1 MPSRTTDSRVFVGL
15 LAFCMSIACAGCLH
29 NQVVTKAPVMT
40 APQPESEMPMNVA
53 PDTDASPPEAAPPPA
68 PEISMN
74 VEAPSLDAIPKMR
87 MPSPPPKPPTEQPSP
102 QPVGQASHPPAPQ
115 ISPQISPTAQQALQ
129 RQMDDDLTVA
139 EKNLQQANG
148 RKLNGAQQALL
159 GNARSFVEQARA
171 AGKDGDWARAQN
183 LAHKAR
189 LASIDFV
196 NAL

>member
-1 MPSRTTDSRVFVGL
+1 MD
-15 LAFCMSIACAGCLH
+15 
-29 NQVVTKAPVMT
+29 
-40 APQPESEMPMNVA
+40 
-53 PDTDASPPEAAPPPA
+53 
-68 PEISMN
+68 
-74 VEAPSLDAIPKMR
+74 VEAPDLDSIPKMK

-102 QPVGQASHPPAPQ
+102 QPAGQASHPPAPQ
-115 ISPQISPTAQQALQ
+115 ISPQISPTAQQALE

-148 RKLNGAQQALL
+148 RKLNAAQQALM

>member
-1 MPSRTTDSRVFVGL
+1 
-15 LAFCMSIACAGCLH
+15 
-29 NQVVTKAPVMT
+29 
-40 APQPESEMPMNVA
+40 
-53 PDTDASPPEAAPPPA
+53 
-68 PEISMN
+68 MN
-74 VEAPSLDAIPKMR
+74 VEAPPLDSIPRMK
-87 MPSPPPKPPTEQPSP
+87 MPSPPPKPPVEQPSP
-102 QPVGQASHPPAPQ
+102 QPAGQTSHQPGPQ
-115 ISPQISPTAQQALQ
+115 ISPQISPTAQQALE

-148 RKLNGAQQALL
+148 RKLNATQQALW